1 MGCLSSREISNDD
14 NQAQRPYINSF
25 QHQNEKLSG
34 RKGRSI
40 DERRR
45 RRRRRNI
52 GIAAATSAAA
62 V

>member
-1 MGCLSSREISNDD
+1 MGCLSSREILNDD
-14 NQAQRPYINSF
+14 NQAQRPYMNSF
-25 QHQNEKLSG
+25 QHQNEKVSD
-34 RKGRSI
+34 RKGRWI
-40 DERRR
+40 DERR